1 MSVGDGSAADQF
13 VHDLLVLLLA
23 DRIEEVQDGVDHAD
37 RARDDRDGQVDGIE
51 HLRGLLRVG
60 HVVQRREERIAGRR
74 ADRAAA
80 GTCAGRNFLL

>member
-23 DRIEEVQDGVDHAD
+23 DRIEAVQDGVDHAD

-51 HLRGLLRVG
+51 HLRGSAACWPRSSAPRG
-60 HVVQRREERIAGRR
+60 AHRRSPGRRRER
-74 ADRAAA
+74 
-80 GTCAGRNFLL
+80 